1 MSRRFQGPLTVALR
15 IFHIASPVVNQYYVT
30 EAENEYIIRGNSAIL
45 KCKIPSFIA
54 DFVSIDAWIDDS
66 GEEYNQATNSEQL
79 G

>member
-1 MSRRFQGPLTVALR
+1 MVHFSS
-15 IFHIASPVVNQYYVT
+15 IDSVVNQHYIT

-54 DFVSIDAWIDDS
+54 DFVFIESWIDDS
-66 GEEYNQATNSEQL
+66 GEEYRLSSHAEDH